1 MNKNALEYGIKVG
14 MLTTFM
20 QVTDR
25 PDNSLSERYSQ
36 LSDMTKMLIKKED
49 GLTIDNLKSSREFS
63 EKIFN
68 LYQVIDLDKYYGM
81 HLGLVAAMTICGAFQ
96 SPDDIYNVQK
106 VLSTIPNDYLGEES
120 KRCFVSY
127 LLENGNG
134 NFFDL
139 LRRTSEMT
147 DVLCSVQEKSGM
159 ICEKV
164 VFISYR
170 REQGGDFAGRI
181 SDSLKAKG
189 IQTFFDVD
197 SMKSGCFD
205 SQIFEN
211 IDKADAVLVI
221 LSPNALDRCVDEND
235 WVRKE
240 IKRALEKEKKIIPIF
255 MNGFNFPNNLPED
268 IAKLPFYEGVTHSF
282 ELFSM
287 FIDKLIQLIND

>member
-14 MLTTFM
+14 MLTSFM
-20 QVTDR
+20 QMIDR
-25 PDNSLSERYSQ
+25 PDNPLFESYSQ

-68 LYQVIDLDKYYGM
+68 YYQVIDLEKYYGM

-96 SPDDIYNVQK
+96 SPDGIDNVKK
-106 VLSTIPNDYLGEES
+106 VLSTIPNDYLGEER

-147 DVLCSVQEKSGM
+147 DVLCGVQ
-159 ICEKV
+159 CEKV

-170 REQGGDFAGRI
+170 RDRGGDFAGRI

-205 SQIFEN
+205 S
-211 IDKADAVLVI
+211 
-221 LSPNALDRCVDEND
+221 
-235 WVRKE
+235 
-240 IKRALEKEKKIIPIF
+240 
-255 MNGFNFPNNLPED
+255 
-268 IAKLPFYEGVTHSF
+268 
-282 ELFSM
+282 
-287 FIDKLIQLIND
+287 